1 MKTVL
6 KPSSRIS
13 WIYLAIS
20 VAFILLI
27 TLPFVYAYLAAGSSY
42 VFEGFLVNPIDGNS
56 YLAKIYQGWE
66 GNWRFK
72 LPYTVNAG
80 DGAYIFLFYLFLG
93 HLSRIL
99 GLSTILTYHL
109 TRIGAAL
116 AMLVA
121 IKNFF
126 NVLSVPSTLRPLA
139 FGLAAF
145 GSGLGWISLLF
156 GGMTADFWVSETYP
170 YLSALSNPHFPLGI
184 ALLLWMVT
192 PSRQTDIEEIPIA
205 LSFWERW
212 KHTWVISMASLILA
226 IISPFGVIIAL
237 TIMTGMILWDMG
249 GMLRRGEL
257 GIYLENF
264 RQKIS
269 MSYPGYQAVTRA
281 INKVFWISLGG
292 GPMLLYYLW
301 VTGTNPQLAGWNEQN
316 LTPSPPV
323 WDLVLSLSPAI
334 LLALGGIWYMR
345 LNGKRSERLL
355 AVWMVL
361 SLLLLYI
368 PFGLQRRFMMGLYI
382 PVVGLA
388 VMGLWQMA
396 AVNPRMLKILG
407 VLLLLFSLPTNLLL
421 LTISAQGIPSHS
433 ELFYLTNDESA
444 AMEWIEKNTP
454 LDAVILASPN
464 TGLFI
469 PARTGRGVV
478 YGHPFETVEAEENQ
492 AAVIRFFQGKPL
504 QEDVE
509 IMTVVDFIY
518 LGPRER
524 ALGGP
529 VSLAGFDQVYHNNQV
544 AIYQVVR

>member
-1 MKTVL
+1 
-6 KPSSRIS
+6 
-13 WIYLAIS
+13 
-20 VAFILLI
+20 
-27 TLPFVYAYLAAGSSY
+27 
-42 VFEGFLVNPIDGNS
+42 
-56 YLAKIYQGWE
+56 
-66 GNWRFK
+66 
-72 LPYTVNAG
+72 
-80 DGAYIFLFYLFLG
+80 
-93 HLSRIL
+93 
-99 GLSTILTYHL
+99 
-109 TRIGAAL
+109 
-116 AMLVA
+116 
-121 IKNFF
+121 
-126 NVLSVPSTLRPLA
+126 
-139 FGLAAF
+139 
-145 GSGLGWISLLF
+145 
-156 GGMTADFWVSETYP
+156 
-170 YLSALSNPHFPLGI
+170 
-184 ALLLWMVT
+184 
-192 PSRQTDIEEIPIA
+192 
-205 LSFWERW
+205 
-212 KHTWVISMASLILA
+212 
-226 IISPFGVIIAL
+226 
-237 TIMTGMILWDMG
+237 
-249 GMLRRGEL
+249 
-257 GIYLENF
+257 
-264 RQKIS
+264 
-269 MSYPGYQAVTRA
+269 
-281 INKVFWISLGG
+281 
-292 GPMLLYYLW
+292 
-301 VTGTNPQLAGWNEQN
+301 
-316 LTPSPPV
+316 
-323 WDLVLSLSPAI
+323 
-334 LLALGGIWYMR
+334 
-345 LNGKRSERLL
+345 
-355 AVWMVL
+355 
-361 SLLLLYI
+361 
-368 PFGLQRRFMMGLYI
+368 MMGLYI